1 MQLPPIETTPVEKKK
16 QSTLP
21 YTVPSSFGSALST
34 DYDVDKV
41 KGGKKAKFHKSG
53 LNAGLV

>member
-1 MQLPPIETTPVEKKK
+1 MEKKK
-16 QSTLP
+16 QSALP
-21 YTVPSSFGSALST
+21 YTVPSSFGSATAT